1 MTEHGTSVKQ
11 LTQLTM
17 LTIAMTLFAVMTVPR
32 TATAQS
38 DRSLL
43 KSDLVRM
50 MTGSSYSDEE
60 VLQIVRMNCVAFAPS
75 DRDRN
80 DLARLFDGDELLE
93 EIDRCREVGQAD
105 GYRHGLPVAR
115 TASAVELPEQPRADG
130 PRIET
135 PSLTDEAFAPPE
147 LGRPP
152 LGSYELSEK
161 LPGVTPS
168 APPRLLNWDYVTR
181 RILSEY
187 RPDRRHSGR
196 VVLRIWVNE
205 EGSAGDASILDAD
218 GDPALARVALA
229 AVPLMRFAPAES
241 RDRKVG
247 AWATLP
253 IQFQAD

>member
-1 MTEHGTSVKQ
+1 MTGNGRPATRWSS
-11 LTQLTM
+11 LA
-17 LTIAMTLFAVMTVPR
+17 IAMTLFAVMVVPDA
-32 TATAQS
+32 ATAQS
-38 DRSLL
+38 ERSLL

-50 MTGSSYSDEE
+50 MTGSSYSAEE

-80 DLARLFDGDELLE
+80 DLARLFEGDELLD

-115 TASAVELPEQPRADG
+115 TATSVNTPDAPGADG
-130 PRIET
+130 PRIES
-135 PSLTDEAFAPPE
+135 PSLTGEGFAPPD
-147 LGRPP
+147 LARPP
-152 LGSYELSEK
+152 LGSYELADA
-161 LPGVTPS
+161 LPGVSPS

-181 RILSEY
+181 RILAEY
-187 RPDRRHSGR
+187 RPDRRHSGK
-196 VVLRIWVNE
+196 VVLKIWVDE
-205 EGSAGDASILDAD
+205 EGSASDASILDAD
-218 GDPALARVALA
+218 GDPALSKVALA

-253 IQFQAD
+253 IQFQAE

>member
-1 MTEHGTSVKQ
+1 MTEHGTPMMRRMHVA
-11 LTQLTM
+11 
-17 LTIAMTLFAVMTVPR
+17 IAMTLFAAMTFPHE
-32 TATAQS
+32 AMAQS
-38 DRSLL
+38 ERSLL

-50 MTGSSYSDEE
+50 MTGSSYSAEE

-80 DLARLFDGDELLE
+80 DLARLFEGDELLE

-105 GYRHGLPVAR
+105 GYRQGLPVAR
-115 TASAVELPEQPRADG
+115 KASVVELPDDPRADG
-130 PRIET
+130 PRIES
-135 PSLTDEAFAPPE
+135 PSLTDGGFAPPE
-147 LGRPP
+147 LERPP
-152 LGSYELSEK
+152 LGSYELTEP

-168 APPRLLNWDYVTR
+168 APPRLLNWDYVTG

-196 VVLRIWVNE
+196 VVLKIWVDE
-205 EGSAGDASILDAD
+205 EGGAGDASILDAD
-218 GDPALARVALA
+218 GDPALAKVALA

-253 IQFQAD
+253 IQFQAE

>member
-1 MTEHGTSVKQ
+1 
-11 LTQLTM
+11 
-17 LTIAMTLFAVMTVPR
+17 
-32 TATAQS
+32 
-38 DRSLL
+38 
-43 KSDLVRM
+43 
-50 MTGSSYSDEE
+50 
-60 VLQIVRMNCVAFAPS
+60 
-75 DRDRN
+75 
-80 DLARLFDGDELLE
+80 
-93 EIDRCREVGQAD
+93 
-105 GYRHGLPVAR
+105 
-115 TASAVELPEQPRADG
+115 
-130 PRIET
+130 
-135 PSLTDEAFAPPE
+135 
-147 LGRPP
+147 
-152 LGSYELSEK
+152 GSYELNET

-196 VVLRIWVNE
+196 VVLKIWVNE

-218 GDPALARVALA
+218 SDPALARVALA